1 MTNLEKNQEVLEVL
15 NNLKRTGKVVVEVQ
29 KVFETNYRTGS
40 LEEALKR
47 QVVTETI
54 HQLEVVEEDNRCEND
69 FDKKEQISASVPT
82 QRVKIVIIGLD
93 NHDTI
98 KRKCEI
104 AQEHLAEINRGEQ
117 FRKNL
122 QSENLFEFLE
132 ANLSLEVSQ
141 NSMLSE

>member
-1 MTNLEKNQEVLEVL
+1 MTNLEKNQEVLEIL

-54 HQLEVVEEDNRCEND
+54 HQLEVLEESN
-69 FDKKEQISASVPT
+69 SAMETQTVTEKSEPT

-104 AQEHLAEINRGEQ
+104 AQEHLAEINLGEQ

>member
-1 MTNLEKNQEVLEVL
+1 MTNLEKNQEVLEIL
-15 NNLKRTGKVVVEVQ
+15 NDLRQTGKVVVDVQ

-54 HQLEVVEEDNRCEND
+54 HQLEVMEESNGVMESQTVTE
-69 FDKKEQISASVPT
+69 KSEPT

-104 AQEHLAEINRGEQ
+104 AKEHLAEIERGEQ

-132 ANLSLEVSQ
+132 ANLSIGVS
-141 NSMLSE
+141 E